1 MVDEVWGKDISCALF
16 LDFKDL
22 NCRTLCFSSN
32 PPDAFAD
39 NRVLEEV
46 EELAC
51 KVDANVAVPLVR
63 ALLLDL
69 GWDLLGAHLFN
80 VQQFAISRT
89 KADDDFWY
97 ATAWSA
103 TWHINEIEW

>member
-1 MVDEVWGKDISCALF
+1 MVDEVLGKDTSCALF
-16 LDFKDL
+16 LDFEDF
-22 NCRTLCFSSN
+22 NCCTLRFSSD

-39 NRVLEEV
+39 NCVLQEV

-69 GWDLLGAHLFN
+69 GWNLLRAHLFN
-80 VQQFAISRT
+80 VKQFTISR
-89 KADDDFWY
+89 AEANDDFWY
-97 ATAWSA
+97 AAVRSA
-103 TWHINEIEW
+103 TWRIN